1 MLDLKSR
8 EKCESEMFDRE
19 TLADLGIERL
29 DELEDELLRLSDN
42 RITMHL
48 NFSSSPPRPYRYA
61 LYQLQ
66 NLAGKKILDF
76 CSGSGE
82 TSVIIAK
89 KGAAFVESFD
99 ISQIAVNIA
108 KRRMKVNK
116 VDQIVN
122 VEAMSAYSLTYPD
135 AFFDIVYG
143 NAVLHH
149 LDLESAL
156 KEICRV
162 LKDGG
167 ECIFCEPF
175 SGSRALRSIRDKI
188 PIKSN
193 LSQYERQLDTQ
204 DVEFLAD
211 CFSWSKFKY
220 FGFFSRFDAVLERE
234 RVIEA
239 LWNFDR
245 PLLSSWPFLKR
256 YSRAFVIK
264 AIK

>member
-1 MLDLKSR
+1 MLDLKNQ
-8 EKCESEMFDRE
+8 EKCEAEMFDRE
-19 TLADLGIERL
+19 TLAELGVGRL
-29 DELEDELLRLSDN
+29 DELEDEMLWLSDN
-42 RITMHL
+42 RISMHL
-48 NFSSSPPRPYRYA
+48 NFSTSPPRPYRYA
-61 LYQLQ
+61 LFQLQ
-66 NLAGKKILDF
+66 NLAGKRILDF

-122 VEAMSAYSLTYPD
+122 VETMSAYSLTYPD

-175 SGSRALRSIRDKI
+175 SGSRDLRNIRDKI
-188 PIKSN
+188 PIKPN
-193 LSQYERQLDTQ
+193 LSQHERQLTPD
-204 DVEFLAD
+204 DVKLLRE
-211 CFSWSKFKY
+211 CFSWSQFNY
-220 FGFFSRFDAVLERE
+220 FGLFSRFDAIFKKEPTIEVLWS
-234 RVIEA
+234 
-239 LWNFDR
+239 LDR
-245 PLLSSWPFLKR
+245 FLLNSWPFLER
-256 YSRAFVIK
+256 YSRAFVMNALK
-264 AIK
+264 